1 MVLVACTIGAS
12 MFYHEY
18 SKLENSCKLL
28 KRLDDS
34 NKRFRASMK
43 ELATAQLGALRA
55 GHINME
61 NGACELLQMIVMA
74 DVQPE
79 DIGTTYHEIIRLS
92 QKTAT
97 LWLHE

>member
-1 MVLVACTIGAS
+1 
-12 MFYHEY
+12 
-18 SKLENSCKLL
+18 
-28 KRLDDS
+28 
-34 NKRFRASMK
+34 MK